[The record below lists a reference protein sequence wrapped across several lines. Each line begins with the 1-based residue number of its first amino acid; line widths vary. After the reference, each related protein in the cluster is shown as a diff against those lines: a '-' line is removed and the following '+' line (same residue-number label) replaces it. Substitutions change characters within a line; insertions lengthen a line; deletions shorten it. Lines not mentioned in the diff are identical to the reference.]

1 MLRTDGDDPPV
12 VFDVRT
18 VKSPQVAW
26 GLPPR
31 ASWLAHRSRF
41 LDGEVTQPA
50 GSGDGLTLEQY
61 LGVTGVP
68 VATARP
74 DPGA

>member
-1 MLRTDGDDPPV
+1 MDGDDPPS

-31 ASWLAHRSRF
+31 AAWFAHRSPF
-41 LDGEVTQPA
+41 VGHEVNDSAGE
-50 GSGDGLTLEQY
+50 GDGFTLEQY
-61 LGVTGVP
+61 LAVT
-68 VATARP
+68 RL
-74 DPGA
+74 PGATDRQDTGE

>member
-1 MLRTDGDDPPV
+1 MDGDDPPS

-31 ASWLAHRSRF
+31 ASWFAHRSRF
-41 LDGEVTQPA
+41 LDGKVTTPA
-50 GSGDGLTLEQY
+50 AGVGDGWTLEQY
-61 LGVTGVP
+61 LGLADV
-68 VATARP
+68 
-74 DPGA
+74 PGAAERHDTGE

>member
-1 MLRTDGDDPPV
+1 V

-31 ASWLAHRSRF
+31 ASWFAHRSRF
-41 LDGEVTQPA
+41 LDCEVTHPA
-50 GSGDGLTLEQY
+50 VSNGDGLTLEQY
-61 LGVTGVP
+61 LAVT
-68 VATARP
+68 
-74 DPGA
+74 DSPGATDGQDTGE